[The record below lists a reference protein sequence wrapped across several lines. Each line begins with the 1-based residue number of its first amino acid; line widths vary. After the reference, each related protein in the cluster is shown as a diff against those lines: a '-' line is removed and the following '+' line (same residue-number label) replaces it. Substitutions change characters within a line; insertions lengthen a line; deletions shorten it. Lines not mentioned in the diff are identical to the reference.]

1 MRESQLRTKAKCV
14 SQPQPAAGMLLL
26 RIEVYHG
33 DNLVGILGE
42 DLALVERSVPFSSKL
57 LDLETSAKELCPAG
71 QFGFGD
77 WFVLDSA
84 VYRLAAFE
92 VFRHESK
99 ETTGTQK
106 LALPKSRLELHCAR
120 TRCIFSACERNG

>member
-1 MRESQLRTKAKCV
+1 
-14 SQPQPAAGMLLL
+14 MLLL

-84 VYRLAAFE
+84 F
-92 VFRHESK
+92 
-99 ETTGTQK
+99 TG
-106 LALPKSRLELHCAR
+106 
-120 TRCIFSACERNG
+120 